1 MSEIFMSEKITLII
15 PTLNASNTLDATL
28 KSASKFFKNIIV
40 VDAYSKDNTVKIAKK
55 YKSKILLCSAN
66 RGKQLHR
73 GAQKANSDWF
83 LFLHADTIINK
94 NSYKEILNFIKIEN
108 NINKAAYFKL
118 KFNDKNY
125 SSLFVEKIV
134 YLRNII
140 FKLPY
145 GDQGLLISKNFYKKI
160 GGYKELPI
168 MEDVN
173 IIKRIKYKNLIII
186 NSYIITDA
194 VKYKKQGW
202 IIRPLI
208 NLTCLTLY
216 FMGCNINKINNIY
229 KK

>member
-1 MSEIFMSEKITLII
+1 MNKQITLII
-15 PTLNASNTLDATL
+15 PTFNASNTLNATL
-28 KSASKFFKNIIV
+28 QSASKFFKTIIII
-40 VDAYSKDNTVKIAKK
+40 DAHSKDNTIKIAKK
-55 YKSKILLCSAN
+55 YKSEILLCSAN
-66 RGKQLHR
+66 RGKQLHK
-73 GAQKANSDWF
+73 GAQKANTDWL

-94 NSYKEILNFIKIEN
+94 NSYNEIINFIKIEN

-125 SSLFVEKIV
+125 YSLFIEKMV

-140 FKLPY
+140 FQLPY

-160 GGYKELPI
+160 GGYEELPI
-168 MEDVN
+168 MEDIN
-173 IIKRIKYKNLIII
+173 IIKKIKYKNLNII

-202 IIRPLI
+202 LIRPLI

-216 FMGCNINKINNIY
+216 FMGCNINTINNIY